1 MVKAILRLGVLIISV
16 CASLASA
23 DPASFHP
30 AASAALVKIGDKVVW
45 EQEADQR
52 LPQASLTKIMT
63 ALLVLERYQP
73 DAVVTISREAAAARP
88 TKIGLRAGDKMRL
101 ADLLAATLVHSAN
114 DACRALA
121 DWHSG
126 DEQKFVERMNEK
138 ARELGL
144 NDTHFANACGFD
156 AEGHYSTA
164 HDLVVLSEAA
174 LKYKTFS
181 RLVNKPQMVIRTVDG
196 RRKFAF
202 RTTNALIGHY
212 DGAMGVKTGF
222 TFKAGPCLVAVSKRN
237 DTRVMIVL
245 LNARNRWPN
254 AKQMFD
260 VAFAKGPKL
269 LRQQSVASRGGAV
282 APADASSL

>member
-1 MVKAILRLGVLIISV
+1 MVKSILRLGVLIISV
-16 CASLASA
+16 CAALASA
-23 DPASFHP
+23 DPANFRP
-30 AASAALVKIGDKVVW
+30 AASAALVKIGDQVVW

-73 DAVVTISREAAAARP
+73 EAVVTISKEAAAARP

-101 ADLLAATLVHSAN
+101 ADLLAAALVHSAN

-126 DEQKFVERMNEK
+126 DEQKFVERMNER

-237 DTRVMIVL
+237 NMRVMIVL

-254 AKQMFD
+254 ARQMFD
-260 VAFAKGPKL
+260 VAFAKGPKM
-269 LRQQSVASRGGAV
+269 LRQQNVASSSA
-282 APADASSL
+282 AASGSSAL